1 MTHLENA
8 LCAELY
14 HQQLDSLVQREIDS
28 INSDRNRLFIADTIR
43 EVGLTNSIQKRFN
56 AHGELDHLFQMAGI
70 ESLGSS
76 VSNEDLANAI
86 IGTEGLVWDTVKDR
100 ITKML
105 KGVVLFWSK
114 QFTAGYRW
122 FQSLTDTSEEDIAKI
137 KELLSQ
143 IDAHKSSFTQA
154 TIEAVDISKVMSDY
168 TSAKTIDSRAKA
180 CKYLADL
187 PKVTPKLSFSKDETG
202 SVLHANNKGEQALD
216 AMAKDIT
223 KTASELSNA
232 KAVISDSKKEQIR
245 AQDVYRQAKST
256 APIVIKALQDIIK
269 TNDTYR
275 GYWKTGFTA
284 GKADAIF
291 TSVLS
296 SMWLAPAAA
305 AGWQP
310 LGWATNGLWHLNAGG
325 IFHDL
330 RAVASYSW
338 STISRAT
345 SIDYELC
352 RMLMSNLKALNRLAD
367 R

>member
-187 PKVTPKLSFSKDETG
+187 PKVAPKLSFSRDE
-202 SVLHANNKGEQALD
+202 KGEQALD
-216 AMAKDIT
+216 ALAKDIT

-305 AGWQP
+305 AGLKP

-352 RMLMSNLKALNRLAD
+352 RMLMSNLKALNRLVNE
-367 R
+367 